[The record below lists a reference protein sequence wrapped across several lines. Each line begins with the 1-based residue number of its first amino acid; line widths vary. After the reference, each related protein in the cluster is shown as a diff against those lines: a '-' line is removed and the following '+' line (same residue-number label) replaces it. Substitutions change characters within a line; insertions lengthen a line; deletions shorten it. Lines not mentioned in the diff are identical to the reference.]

1 VNPAGQPLP
10 GFDVW
15 GYPEFDVP
23 WTMNLSYHLMY
34 SKTALKPSTSQTVMV
49 NGTVKLTKKMNITYS
64 SGYDFTGRE
73 ITVSQLAVTRDLH
86 CWDMAF
92 SWLPT
97 GYIKMWTFSI
107 RVKASVLSDL
117 KYERRHD
124 YHDNY

>member
-1 VNPAGQPLP
+1 
-10 GFDVW
+10 
-15 GYPEFDVP
+15 
-23 WTMNLSYHLMY
+23 
-34 SKTALKPSTSQTVMV
+34 MV